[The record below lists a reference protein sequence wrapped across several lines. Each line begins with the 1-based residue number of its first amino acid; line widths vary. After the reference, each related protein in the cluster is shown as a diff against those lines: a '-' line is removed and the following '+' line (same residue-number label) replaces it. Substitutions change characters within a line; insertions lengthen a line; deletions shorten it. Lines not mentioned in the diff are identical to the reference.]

1 MQASEIEELKNPMR
15 YAHSDRR
22 EVMLQKECYYTE
34 IDLKDFGFKS
44 LGRNVRISSDARIY
58 GAERI
63 SIGDDVRIDDFTMLA
78 TGGGY
83 ITIGNGCE
91 ITRCC
96 NLTGTLGIE
105 MCDYS
110 SMGANTVI
118 YSASDDYSGEYM
130 TNQVIPRE
138 FTKFVGGKVTLGR
151 HVIVGASSVI
161 IGASD
166 IGEGCSLGAVTVVVN
181 KNLDPWGMYAG
192 NPARRIK
199 ERKRGLL
206 ELEKQLLARRAR

>member
-1 MQASEIEELKNPMR
+1 
-15 YAHSDRR
+15 
-22 EVMLQKECYYTE
+22 MLQKERYYTE
-34 IDLKDFGFKS
+34 HDLKDFGFKS
-44 LGRNVRISSDARIY
+44 LGTGVRISSDARVY

-63 SIGDDVRIDDFTMLA
+63 SIGSDVRIDDFVMLA
-78 TGGGY
+78 AGTGS
-83 ITIGNGCE
+83 ITIGDACF
-91 ITRCC
+91 IARCC
-96 NLTGTLGIE
+96 NLTGTFGIE
-105 MCDYS
+105 MCDFTTLA
-110 SMGANTVI
+110 ANTVI

-130 TNQVIPRE
+130 TGQAIPKQ

-161 IGASD
+161 VGAAD

-181 KNLDPWGMYAG
+181 KNLEPWGMYVG

-206 ELEKQLLARRAR
+206 DMEKTLLAQKAAMAPPGRHQ

>member
-1 MQASEIEELKNPMR
+1 
-15 YAHSDRR
+15 
-22 EVMLQKECYYTE
+22 MLQKECYYTE
-34 IDLKDFGFKS
+34 HDLKDFGFKS
-44 LGRNVRISSDARIY
+44 LGRNVRISSDARVY

-63 SIGDDVRIDDFTMLA
+63 SIGDDVRIDDFVMLA
-78 TGGGY
+78 AGEGY
-83 ITIGNGCE
+83 ITIRNGCY
-91 ITRCC
+91 IARCC
-96 NLTGTLGIE
+96 NLTGTFGIE

-110 SMGANTVI
+110 SMAANTVI

-130 TNQVIPRE
+130 TAQAIPKE

-161 IGASD
+161 VGAAD

-181 KNLDPWGMYAG
+181 KNLDPWGMYVG

-206 ELEKQLLARRAR
+206 ELEKQLIARRATGKAG